1 MKSVFE
7 ISLSKIFHYDHQ
19 IRSDQ
24 ISRSVVSDSLRPH
37 ESQHARPP
45 CPSLFPW
52 VCSNLC
58 PLSQWCHP
66 TISFSVIPFSS
77 CPQPFPT
84 LGSFPMNWLFTS
96 GGQSIGAAASASVL
110 PMNLQGCFSLG
121 LTGLSSLLSKG
132 LARVFSSTT
141 VQGIHSLALPG
152 LSCGMCISFFSCT
165 MRDLVSWPGM
175 ELGPLALGT
184 QSLNHWTPRVVQK
197 PSFFWNN
204 MSA

>member
-1 MKSVFE
+1 MKPIIVVQLPNHAWLFATPWAAACQA
-7 ISLSKIFHYDHQ
+7 SLSFTVSWSLLKLTSWVGDA
-19 IRSDQ
+19 
-24 ISRSVVSDSLRPH
+24 ISYLFLFSLWLQ
-37 ESQHARPP
+37 S
-45 CPSLFPW
+45 FPA
-52 VCSNLC
+52 
-58 PLSQWCHP
+58 
-66 TISFSVIPFSS
+66 
-77 CPQPFPT
+77 
-84 LGSFPMNWLFTS
+84 LGSLPMNWLFTS

-110 PMNLQGCFSLG
+110 PMNMQGCFSLG